1 MARHRKRLP
10 EGPFYRDL
18 GRNMRAARNAAGK
31 TQTEIAEHLE
41 MTFQQVQKYEN
52 GTNRIPVDRLVSLA
66 SFLELPI
73 SQFIAPS
80 AGDAEFQ
87 AMAAQFGAK
96 EFHALMEA
104 WGSIKDRA
112 ARAALLTVVKR
123 MAALAV
129 D

>member
-18 GRNMRAARNAAGK
+18 GRNIRAARNAAGK
-31 TQTEIAEHLE
+31 TQTEVAEHLE
-41 MTFQQVQKYEN
+41 LTFQQLQKYEK

-80 AGDAEFQ
+80 EGDAEFQ
-87 AMAAQFGAK
+87 ALASQFGAK
-96 EFHALMEA
+96 EFHSLMEA
-104 WGSIKDRA
+104 WGSIPDRA

-123 MAALAV
+123 MAALGR
-129 D
+129 